1 MERNVIGQEKQVRG
15 YGSLRNDLARA
26 MNISRGA
33 ADADD
38 QNLRLFKQWAELS
51 GQDKLRL
58 TAALRATPRYEMV
71 DVEES
76 DGEDFG
82 IEAPRPQ
89 GVELA
94 ALT

>member
-1 MERNVIGQEKQVRG
+1 M
-15 YGSLRNDLARA
+15 S
-26 MNISRGA
+26 ISREA
-33 ADADD
+33 ADTDN
-38 QNLRLFKQWAELS
+38 QNLCLFKQWAELS

-71 DVEES
+71 DFDES

-89 GVELA
+89 GIELA